1 MSAFADPARSDATR
15 PDSAPADPHL
25 TRRHSAGATRTGG
38 LIAMV
43 GTQIGSEVTR
53 YRRMPEYFIGVV
65 VLPIILF
72 AMFGLPNAGDVLPGG
87 TTVVALIFVSFSCYG
102 VVSQSLFSFGA
113 ELATER
119 QKGWLRRLRATPMP
133 MAVYFLGKLAMNLI
147 FTVGTVGG
155 MALLA
160 QFAGAADFGP
170 GRLLITGAVML
181 LGTVVFSPM
190 GAAVAYLARPKAVTT
205 IVNLVFLPLSFLSG
219 FFFPLRQLPTV
230 LQDIAPW
237 LPTFHFGQLAWSA
250 IAPAG
255 DVQAFGVDRTG
266 GAAVHLIVVL
276 GWFVLCTVATAWG
289 YRRESARERG

>member
-1 MSAFADPARSDATR
+1 MSAVAGPS
-15 PDSAPADPHL
+15 PSGPAPADSAR
-25 TRRHSAGATRTGG
+25 TRRHSPGATRTGG
-38 LIAMV
+38 LVAML
-43 GTQIGSEVTR
+43 GAQIGSEVTR

-87 TTVVALIFVSFSCYG
+87 STVVALIFVSFSCYG

-133 MAVYFLGKLAMNLI
+133 MAVYFVGKLAMNLI
-147 FTVGTVGG
+147 FTVGIVGG

-160 QFAGAADFGP
+160 QFAGEADFEP
-170 GRLLITGAVML
+170 SRLLVTGAVML
-181 LGTVVFSPM
+181 LGTLVFSPM
-190 GAAVAYLARPKAVTT
+190 GAAIAYLARPKAVAT

-250 IAPAG
+250 IAPAQ
-255 DVQAFGVDRTG
+255 DVTAFGVDRTG
-266 GAAVHLIVVL
+266 SLAVHLVVVV
-276 GWFVLCTVATAWG
+276 GWFGLCTLVTVWG
-289 YRRESARERG
+289 YRREAARERA